1 MYSVLAGALA
11 LLAILLAWPVPQA
24 LAGARWV
31 TRAPRMAVC
40 LWQTIGLAGGVS
52 AIAALLLLGFAPLG
66 RAWTL
71 LNLAALVLAALL
83 FSWLT
88 GVLITSAVRIE
99 RDLRRQRA
107 AVDLLTSPDVDGVL
121 VLEHPEPVAYC
132 VPGPHPRIVVTAG
145 AIAALPPDELAA
157 LLAHERAHAQGR
169 HELVIQPFV
178 AWQTAL
184 PFLAPAR
191 WATAAV
197 ADLVELLADDAAA
210 EATSRMAVARAL
222 ARVGAQR
229 SPAGGVRTASNS
241 VLSRVQRMSAPL
253 PDRTAGTVGTVAGA
267 GPGAAA
273 AELRAA
279 DRAGL

>member
-52 AIAALLLLGFAPLG
+52 AIAAL
-66 RAWTL
+66 
-71 LNLAALVLAALL
+71 
-83 FSWLT
+83 
-88 GVLITSAVRIE
+88 
-99 RDLRRQRA
+99 
-107 AVDLLTSPDVDGVL
+107 
-121 VLEHPEPVAYC
+121 
-132 VPGPHPRIVVTAG
+132 
-145 AIAALPPDELAA
+145 PPDELAA

-191 WATAAV
+191 RATAAV

-222 ARVGAQR
+222 ARVGGQVPTIALLYDDELLPVVPTEAHDQR
-229 SPAGGVRTASNS
+229 VRLVARPGPGLTRLPAPASGRTA
-241 VLSRVQRMSAPL
+241 
-253 PDRTAGTVGTVAGA
+253 
-267 GPGAAA
+267 
-273 AELRAA
+273 E
-279 DRAGL
+279 